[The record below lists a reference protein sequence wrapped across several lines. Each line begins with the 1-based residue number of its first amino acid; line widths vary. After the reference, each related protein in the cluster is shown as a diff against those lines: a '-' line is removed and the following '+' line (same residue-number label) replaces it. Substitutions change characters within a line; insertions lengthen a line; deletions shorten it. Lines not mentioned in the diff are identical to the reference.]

1 MSFLAV
7 MAILIFYKPL
17 NALVPAAFLE
27 QHRWAKWAWAMVVV
41 SCSAQLG
48 VAPLTAYYF
57 GRFSTYFLLTNFIVV
72 PTATLILWLAP
83 VVLLIPSCAY
93 LFLYI
98 VSLLNIIL
106 TFLARLPLASIDNL
120 HPTTLQVAM
129 IYVIIA
135 SVYLL
140 ILCLRRT
147 PSPRR
152 EW

>member
-1 MSFLAV
+1 
-7 MAILIFYKPL
+7 
-17 NALVPAAFLE
+17 
-27 QHRWAKWAWAMVVV
+27 
-41 SCSAQLG
+41 
-48 VAPLTAYYF
+48 
-57 GRFSTYFLLTNFIVV
+57 
-72 PTATLILWLAP
+72 
-83 VVLLIPSCAY
+83 
-93 LFLYI
+93 